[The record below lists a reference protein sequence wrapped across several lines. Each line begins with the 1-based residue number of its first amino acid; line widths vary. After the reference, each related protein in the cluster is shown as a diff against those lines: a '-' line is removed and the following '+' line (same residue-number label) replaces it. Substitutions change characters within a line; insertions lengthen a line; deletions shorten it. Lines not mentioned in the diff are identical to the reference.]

1 MDWWYSPIPDQQVEK
16 RKFPWRR
23 SGSQECTVCWVKY
36 FNSSLN
42 QKESFNIDLA
52 NVAIIKFFP
61 INESRNFDVNRR
73 GYQISKAF
81 FFFFPFQLN
90 SSCFASQCNCCYGV
104 TVATT
109 IPYQLNL
116 QIPQSLLP
124 SEGFSLINLHSWVT
138 FPSWVG
144 GET

>member
-1 MDWWYSPIPDQQVEK
+1 MDWWYSPLPDQQVEK
-16 RKFPWRR
+16 RKFPWRT

-52 NVAIIKFFP
+52 YVAIIKFFP
-61 INESRNFDVNRR
+61 INENRNFDVNRR
-73 GYQISKAF
+73 GYQISKAFFF

-104 TVATT
+104 TLATT
-109 IPYQLNL
+109 TPSSWTCKYHKAYF
-116 QIPQSLLP
+116 PQKD
-124 SEGFSLINLHSWVT
+124 FVWLIYTHGWH
-138 FPSWVG
+138 FPV
-144 GET
+144 E

>member
-36 FNSSLN
+36 FNSFLN

-52 NVAIIKFFP
+52 YVAIIKFFP
-61 INESRNFDVNRR
+61 INENRNFDVNRR

-81 FFFFPFQLN
+81 FFSLSYLIPVLLCLTMQLLLWGHF
-90 SSCFASQCNCCYGV
+90 SYYY
-104 TVATT
+104 T
-109 IPYQLNL
+109 YQLNL
-116 QIPQSLLP
+116 QIPKNLRP
-124 SEGFSLINLHSWVT
+124 SKGFSLINLHSWMI

-144 GET
+144 GEN